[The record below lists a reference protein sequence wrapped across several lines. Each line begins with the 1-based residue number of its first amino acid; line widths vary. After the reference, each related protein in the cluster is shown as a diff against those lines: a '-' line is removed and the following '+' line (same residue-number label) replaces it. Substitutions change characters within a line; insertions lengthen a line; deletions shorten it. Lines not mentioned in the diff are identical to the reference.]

1 MATSSVSMMTR
12 RELSAGRKFGLVAS
26 FVVPALAILLQ
37 CYVPLR
43 LHLFTYLDLPLLVTI
58 YFAVARRNALT
69 GTVTGAV
76 IGIVQDAIS
85 GLPIG
90 INGIADTIIGYIGS
104 SVSLKLEVEQIGP
117 RFLMIFG
124 FKFLHDAVGFLIQ
137 SRIVGND
144 LAYKSRWELYSALA
158 NAVIG
163 SLLFTQLDR
172 LKKRR

>member
-1 MATSSVSMMTR
+1 MQGFVMN
-12 RELSAGRKFGLVAS
+12 SASEAEKTAR
-26 FVVPALAILLQ
+26 
-37 CYVPLR
+37 
-43 LHLFTYLDLPLLVTI
+43 DLMKNEDAQKIAGAAAVG
-58 YFAVARRNALT
+58 AVAAIVLPISM
-69 GTVTGAV
+69 VTGAV